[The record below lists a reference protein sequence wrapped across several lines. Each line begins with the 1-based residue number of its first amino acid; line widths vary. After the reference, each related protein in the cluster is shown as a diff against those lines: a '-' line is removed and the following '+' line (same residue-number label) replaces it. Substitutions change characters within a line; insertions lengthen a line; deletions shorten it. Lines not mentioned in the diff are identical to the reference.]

1 MGNKMKYKSI
11 NDSSI
16 VLMLVVCVLFA
27 GCRDKEMEAE
37 NAVLKSEINDLK
49 VQINQK
55 TDELNRKYEA
65 LKRSEDD
72 FKKFKEELTKEV
84 KSLSVVD
91 RKCKELS
98 GMIVSGI
105 SLPRCKEM
113 VVEIVSLV
121 ESAQQG
127 SRLDGVYKAIVN
139 QCELMK
145 EGVSSLQ
152 SSEAAFE
159 SSVATANHLNQLF
172 GLLNGRTGTL
182 QDFSIREMQI
192 KQKADTELQK
202 IEAKEKFEISKAN
215 AAKSIRSACD
225 QISLTVAKITPFS
238 KQTQLL

>member
-1 MGNKMKYKSI
+1 MKQKLAI
-11 NDSSI
+11 NYSAII
-16 VLMLVVCVLFA
+16 VLSVCALVA
-27 GCRDKEMEAE
+27 GCRDKEMEAA
-37 NAVLKSEINDLK
+37 NAVLKSDINALK
-49 VQINQK
+49 AQINQK
-55 TDELNRKYEA
+55 IEELNRISEA
-65 LKRSEDD
+65 LKKSEDE
-72 FKKFKEELTKEV
+72 FKRFKDELTKEV
-84 KSLSVVD
+84 KSLTVVD

-172 GLLNGRTGTL
+172 GLFNGRTGTL

-192 KQKADTELQK
+192 KQKADSERLK
-202 IEAKEKFEISKAN
+202 LEAKEKFEISKAN
-215 AAKSIRSACD
+215 AARSIRSACD
-225 QISLTVAKITPFS
+225 QISLTIAKITPFS